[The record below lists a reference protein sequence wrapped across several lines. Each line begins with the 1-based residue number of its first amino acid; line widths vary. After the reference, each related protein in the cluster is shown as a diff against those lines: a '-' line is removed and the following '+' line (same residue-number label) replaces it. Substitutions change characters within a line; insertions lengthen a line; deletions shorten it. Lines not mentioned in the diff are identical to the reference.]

1 MNQNNIAQ
9 SLQLATLIAPAA
21 VTATANQ
28 TGVDISTYVGEL
40 AVILTSAA
48 GTGTTPTLDVKL
60 QESDAV
66 GGTYTDISGAAFTQV
81 TTAASVQKINVQV
94 DGLKQFVRVVDTVSG
109 TSPSFTRGVALVG
122 LKQNR

>member
-1 MNQNNIAQ
+1 MNQNNISQA
-9 SLQLATLIAPAA
+9 LQLATLIAPAA
-21 VTATANQ
+21 VTTTANQ
-28 TGVDISTYVGEL
+28 TGVDISTYVGEV

-109 TSPSFTRGVALVG
+109 TTPSFTRGVALVG

>member
-1 MNQNNIAQ
+1 MNQNNISQ
-9 SLQLATLIAPAA
+9 SLQLATLVAPAA